1 MTVFIATTLRAVQYD
16 QEIFLEPQYYWII
29 KRYHDAFGSVILC
42 SRLIHKEPTPGM
54 FHASDVIDEFVSM
67 SGYSSILLGK
77 EDGKLRDGISRA
89 ELVICRFH
97 SIAACRA
104 AAFAKK
110 IGKPVFAEVMGD
122 AWDAYWNHGISGK
135 LFAPYML
142 FETRKA
148 IANADFAL
156 YVTESYLQRKYPCR
170 CRSVGV
176 SNVVVDPPTE
186 QIKQKR
192 QQRLTDF
199 DRQKIMITT
208 TGAVDVPY
216 KGQEYVIRAIPIL
229 NQNGIRVEYRMI
241 GGGSTEYLSQVARE
255 CGVSDQLRF
264 LGRMPH
270 ENLLL
275 ELDETDIY
283 IQPSLQEGLPRA
295 TVEAMSRGCPCIGAC
310 TGGLPELLPPKWI
323 VRKKSP
329 KAIAEAVMK
338 MLADNEMEQAS
349 VTNFERA
356 SDFDSQRLA
365 GIRSEYY
372 DYVKRSLFC

>member
-1 MTVFIATTLRAVQYD
+1 
-16 QEIFLEPQYYWII
+16 
-29 KRYHDAFGSVILC
+29 
-42 SRLIHKEPTPGM
+42 
-54 FHASDVIDEFVSM
+54 
-67 SGYSSILLGK
+67 
-77 EDGKLRDGISRA
+77 
-89 ELVICRFH
+89 
-97 SIAACRA
+97 
-104 AAFAKK
+104 
-110 IGKPVFAEVMGD
+110 
-122 AWDAYWNHGISGK
+122 
-135 LFAPYML
+135 
-142 FETRKA
+142 
-148 IANADFAL
+148 
-156 YVTESYLQRKYPCR
+156 
-170 CRSVGV
+170 
-176 SNVVVDPPTE
+176 
-186 QIKQKR
+186 
-192 QQRLTDF
+192 
-199 DRQKIMITT
+199 MITT

-229 NQNGIRVEYRMI
+229 NQKGIWVEYRMI

-255 CGVSDQLRF
+255 CGVSEQLRF

-310 TGGLPELLPPKWI
+310 TGGLPELLPAKWI